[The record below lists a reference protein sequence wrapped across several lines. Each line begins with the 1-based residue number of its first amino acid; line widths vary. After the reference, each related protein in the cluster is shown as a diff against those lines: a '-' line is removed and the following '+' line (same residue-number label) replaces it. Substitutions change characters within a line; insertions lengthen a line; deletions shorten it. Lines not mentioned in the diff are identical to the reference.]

1 MRSARPSPPR
11 IAAPGRVVGI
21 DLGSR
26 RIGVAVTDSAQ
37 LVATG
42 ATVVRRS
49 GDRGADHRALAE
61 LVVDYGAVG
70 VVAGLPVSLSGA
82 IGPAAAAVL
91 QEVDE
96 LRHALPVEVETVDE
110 RLTTRTAARGL
121 HAAGRRARD
130 HRPVIDQAAAT
141 VLLQTWVE
149 RRRHADR
156 TQRGADDE

>member
-1 MRSARPSPPR
+1 MSSAPLSHPR
-11 IAAPGRVVGI
+11 IAVPGRVVGI

-37 LVATG
+37 RVATG

-49 GDRGADHRALAE
+49 GDRSADHRALAE
-61 LVVDYGAVG
+61 LVADYAAVG
-70 VVAGLPVSLSGA
+70 VVAGLPVSLSGHV
-82 IGPAAAAVL
+82 GPAAAAVL

-121 HAAGRRARD
+121 QRGGPPGARPSPGHRPGGRYCPAADLDRAPAPGRRN
-130 HRPVIDQAAAT
+130 AT
-141 VLLQTWVE
+141 GG
-149 RRRHADR
+149 RR
-156 TQRGADDE
+156 